1 MCVMREI
8 NTVNMH
14 NYKDLKVWKLSMDI
28 AEAIYQLTSA
38 FPSDE
43 KFGLVSQMKR
53 ASVSIVS
60 NIAEGA
66 GRNSNKEFS
75 QFLSIANGS
84 VCELETQLLLSQKL
98 EMIENSKK
106 LEVLFDQLDHL
117 QKMIFNLKGKIR

>member
-1 MCVMREI
+1 
-8 NTVNMH
+8 MH
-14 NYKDLKVWKLSMDI
+14 NYKDLKVWTLSMDI
-28 AEAIYQLTSA
+28 AEAIYQLTST

-84 VCELETQLLLSQKL
+84 VCEIETQLILAQRLK
-98 EMIENSKK
+98 MIQNNGN
-106 LEVLFDQLDHL
+106 LEVLFDKLDHL
-117 QKMIFNLKGKIR
+117 QKMIFNLKGRLN

>member
-1 MCVMREI
+1 
-8 NTVNMH
+8 MH

>member
-1 MCVMREI
+1 MREI